1 MVFLKSNSHVVDVVA
16 TEEVGWTPT
25 QNFVQMSR
33 FMILHIHQE
42 GMERYITY
50 TMRLA
55 RKSREAV
62 NHSKDGLRAPE
73 RETDLAFLW
82 WLGMR

>member
-1 MVFLKSNSHVVDVVA
+1 MDVVA

-25 QNFVQMSR
+25 QNLVQMLR
-33 FMILHIHQE
+33 LMILYTHQQ
-42 GMERYITY
+42 GMEKYITY

-62 NHSKDGLRAPE
+62 NHSKDGLRDPE
-73 RETDLAFLW
+73 RETGLAFLW